1 MQSNTYF
8 CPVEIEKYSITL
20 TFLLFL
26 MKATKFLFAVALLFL
41 GMTANAQETERV
53 EFNHHWFLQLQG
65 GANYTLGEA
74 DFNKL
79 ISPAAQIG
87 IGYQFTPVWALRL
100 AANAWESK
108 GGFYTND
115 TYKWNYVTPAL
126 DLKFNLVNAIAGWN
140 PKRVFGMNLIA
151 GVGANIGWNND
162 EAAEYARY
170 WVMRELWDGTQVRPV
185 GRFGLDL
192 DFRLSKRVS
201 LNIEAMSNLIA
212 DEYNSKHKDKD
223 ANADWYFTGLLGLKF
238 NLGKVEK
245 VIPVAVPVVVEEPA
259 PKPVVRET
267 PKPQPQPVVKK
278 APELRTEIFYAIRQT
293 VIPAG
298 EKVKVN
304 NLIDFLKANPETK
317 VTVTGYA
324 DAGTGNPRINM
335 KYSQGR
341 AENVAKALT
350 DGGIDA
356 ARITVDA
363 KGDTVQ
369 PFSEND
375 KNRVTIAIAK

>member
-1 MQSNTYF
+1 
-8 CPVEIEKYSITL
+8 
-20 TFLLFL
+20 
-26 MKATKFLFAVALLFL
+26 MKATKFILAVALMFMGL
-41 GMTANAQETERV
+41 TANAQETENV

-65 GANYTLGEA
+65 GATYTLGEA

-79 ISPAAQIG
+79 ISPAAQVAV
-87 IGYQFTPVWALRL
+87 GYQFTPVWALRL
-100 AANAWESK
+100 AVNAWESK
-108 GGFYTND
+108 GGFETND

-140 PKRVFGMNLIA
+140 PKRVFGLNLIA
-151 GVGANIGWNND
+151 GIGANIGWNND

-170 WVMRELWDGTQVRPV
+170 WVMRDLWDGTKVHPV

-201 LNIEAMSNLIA
+201 LNVEAMSNLIS
-212 DEYNSKHKDKD
+212 DEYNSKHKNVDS
-223 ANADWYFTGLLGLKF
+223 NMDWYFTGLVGLKF

-245 VIPVAVPVVVEEPA
+245 TIPVAVPVVVEEPA
-259 PKPVVRET
+259 PRPVVRET
-267 PKPQPQPVVKK
+267 PKPQPVVKK
-278 APELRTEIFYAIRQT
+278 APELRTEIFYSIRET

-298 EKVKVN
+298 EKAKVN

-324 DAGTGNPRINM
+324 DAGTGNPKINM

-341 AENVAKALT
+341 AENVAKALVN
-350 DGGIDA
+350 GGIDV

-375 KNRVTIAIAK
+375 KNRVSIAIAK